1 MDGETPLFQAAEFS
15 LSVES
20 LTMLI
25 KAGANPFAKTNKGET
40 PLTKIENNLLLDDNA
55 KKIIMDMIRQINLD
69 DAGEQTKSGDI
80 PFSRPDDAET
90 KGNVMKTQDEGRND
104 FLQKMIRTISKNNV
118 NNPVFGGLTLLH
130 LAASADTPEFI
141 IELASKGANIE
152 VRDKDGNTALHTAA
166 TVNKPKNIAELIKT
180 GADTGAKNNQD
191 MTPLH
196 IAAMTG
202 TVEATVALLEAGADV
217 EARSNGNTALHLAS
231 LKGTLDIVVALLEA
245 GASVSAETNKG
256 ATPLAIAIQKNN
268 MEVAELLR
276 KAGVKENHEDIL
288 LSRFDEVG
296 INDPLD
302 NKGTT
307 RLHLALIRDVP
318 EAIAQLVKMGANLES
333 RSADGSTPLHL
344 AVASDNARIVSALLE
359 AGADTETKSSDG
371 LTALH
376 YAAGTGNV
384 DIARMLLKAGADVG
398 AAAPNGLTPLRFAEA
413 KNNYQVADL
422 LRNATTQY
430 KTQSIENMTP
440 KERLTKGARLI
451 KRRAETRE
459 QIRALEARKTDPDEV
474 SFSNYCNDSQN
485 GTHVGCG
492 CLILIAAGL
501 FLGWHALYTG
511 INGESGFGDAYG
523 TGWLLGFGYFLL
535 IGGGIACGIMIKN
548 HYEQWK
554 KDRLLYLNSELAK
567 AKSELTGLDS
577 ALSWYDNLPKTE
589 RDKFDAAILAEEKRQ
604 EEERKR
610 QEQERLRRESICPQ
624 CKKEWA
630 LSTSWEMVGTNN
642 EFRTELKEEWV
653 QTGRGLTDGFY
664 QKIPIQIQTVVTT
677 EMNVTKCKY
686 CNYRREGT
694 TRENRR
700 EIR

>member
-1 MDGETPLFQAAEFS
+1 MTALDIVIAKNYPEAAE
-15 LSVES
+15 L
-20 LTMLI
+20 LR
-25 KAGANPFAKTNKGET
+25 KAGAQEKKGNPILSRFEEFGINEPIDKNGMARLHLAVVREEPETIAQLAKLGADVGVKFNGYTALHLAVASGNVEVVRALLEAGADIAVKNDDGFT
-40 PLTKIENNLLLDDNA
+40 PLVAAQKMNQPQIAELLR
-55 KKIIMDMIRQINLD
+55 K
-69 DAGEQTKSGDI
+69 
-80 PFSRPDDAET
+80 AET
-90 KGNVMKTQDEGRND
+90 KGNVVKTQDDGRND

-307 RLHLALIRDVP
+307 RLHLALIRDTP

-398 AAAPNGLTPLRFAEA
+398 AVAPMRDEETKMITIEDVEA
-413 KNNYQVADL
+413 V
-422 LRNATTQY
+422 
-430 KTQSIENMTP
+430 
-440 KERLTKGARLI
+440 
-451 KRRAETRE
+451 
-459 QIRALEARKTDPDEV
+459 
-474 SFSNYCNDSQN
+474 
-485 GTHVGCG
+485 
-492 CLILIAAGL
+492 
-501 FLGWHALYTG
+501 
-511 INGESGFGDAYG
+511 
-523 TGWLLGFGYFLL
+523 
-535 IGGGIACGIMIKN
+535 
-548 HYEQWK
+548 
-554 KDRLLYLNSELAK
+554 
-567 AKSELTGLDS
+567 
-577 ALSWYDNLPKTE
+577 
-589 RDKFDAAILAEEKRQ
+589 
-604 EEERKR
+604 
-610 QEQERLRRESICPQ
+610 
-624 CKKEWA
+624 
-630 LSTSWEMVGTNN
+630 
-642 EFRTELKEEWV
+642 
-653 QTGRGLTDGFY
+653 
-664 QKIPIQIQTVVTT
+664 
-677 EMNVTKCKY
+677 
-686 CNYRREGT
+686 
-694 TRENRR
+694 
-700 EIR
+700 